1 MNQTITL
8 TPVILDAIEMVRT
21 QTIAAVTTAKLADGL
36 AISLRQN
43 INKAI
48 DQAID
53 SVCPP
58 STVTPP
64 PTDNGDYPSA

>member
-8 TPVILDAIEMVRT
+8 TPVILDAIEIVRT

-43 INKAI
+43 INKVI
-48 DQAID
+48 DKAID
-53 SVCPP
+53 SVCLPLA
-58 STVTPP
+58 VTLP